1 MRTGWSCN
9 LKLLLSVLRLYFL
22 VYVLFWLFLL
32 HIFKIKFFVLICIFL
47 HLHIYCSFLLCF
59 VPLPPS
65 FKDGELDLIPKSLTL
80 VDGSYSFLYLFLGHS
95 LLTITYHGKEVWL
108 CDLLPDTQSRERSGA
123 HYCQGHTFD
132 SKCNQVLMKSTHILD
147 QFTSGMLSLSAC
159 YCKTFLLVIRLIE
172 NPIAV
177 STYIQMS
184 TLPPFLI
191 KLMEY
196 MNYFK
201 VDFPSI
207 FSQIW
212 IEIPE

>member
-1 MRTGWSCN
+1 MS
-9 LKLLLSVLRLYFL
+9 
-22 VYVLFWLFLL
+22 
-32 HIFKIKFFVLICIFL
+32 
-47 HLHIYCSFLLCF
+47 
-59 VPLPPS
+59 
-65 FKDGELDLIPKSLTL
+65 
-80 VDGSYSFLYLFLGHS
+80 
-95 LLTITYHGKEVWL
+95 
-108 CDLLPDTQSRERSGA
+108 DLLPDTQSRERSGA

-184 TLPPFLI
+184 TLPPFSI

-212 IEIPE
+212 IEIPELIK

>member
-1 MRTGWSCN
+1 MCYFDCFFFIFF
-9 LKLLLSVLRLYFL
+9 KLNCCSYLYFSPFAHIL
-22 VYVLFWLFLL
+22 LFLTL
-32 HIFKIKFFVLICIFL
+32 LCSTAPFLQGWWTWPASKIINTSRWKFSL
-47 HLHIYCSFLLCF
+47 YPWSFLA
-59 VPLPPS
+59 
-65 FKDGELDLIPKSLTL
+65 
-80 VDGSYSFLYLFLGHS
+80 GSYILYWYLH
-95 LLTITYHGKEVWL
+95 HGKGVRL
-108 CDLLPDTQSRERSGA
+108 CDLLRDTQSRERSGA
-123 HYCQGHTFD
+123 HCCQGHTFN
-132 SKCNQVLMKSTHILD
+132 SKYNQVLMKSTHILD

-159 YCKTFLLVIRLIE
+159 YCKTFLLFIRLIE

-212 IEIPE
+212 IEIPILIKW